1 MSGVNGRFLFQVSGH
16 PGYGLAWGQIG
27 WFRSSSQRAPC
38 CNSAGL
44 FASEA
49 GRDARHVRDTAGRHP
64 ISSSD
69 RLLPENLRGHNFVR
83 DRYSPRQGGRV
94 PSVEIQLH
102 GQFLSQW
109 GLPANGE
116 YYRGFASALQGIF
129 ASKIFFDTRDEYLSQ
144 SDATVSFTAPRNRMA
159 TYGIDVDQIVPELA
173 DDFVF
178 GSLTNRTLQM
188 DAGLVLSQHV
198 ARDLIY

>member
-1 MSGVNGRFLFQVSGH
+1 
-16 PGYGLAWGQIG
+16 
-27 WFRSSSQRAPC
+27 
-38 CNSAGL
+38 
-44 FASEA
+44 
-49 GRDARHVRDTAGRHP
+49 
-64 ISSSD
+64 
-69 RLLPENLRGHNFVR
+69 
-83 DRYSPRQGGRV
+83 
-94 PSVEIQLH
+94 
-102 GQFLSQW
+102 
-109 GLPANGE
+109 
-116 YYRGFASALQGIF
+116 LQGIF